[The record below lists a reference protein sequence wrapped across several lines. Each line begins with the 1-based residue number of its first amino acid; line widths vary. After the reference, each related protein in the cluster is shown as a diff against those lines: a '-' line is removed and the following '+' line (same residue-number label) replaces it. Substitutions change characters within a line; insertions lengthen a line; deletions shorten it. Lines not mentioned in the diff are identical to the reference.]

1 MPIYTYKGIKS
12 DGSKVEGTLEA
23 ASKSLLINI
32 LREQNIFVE
41 DVKGVSEKK
50 YKNFFSFSFSF
61 GIKRFIPDIFF
72 QLSTLLKS
80 GITLAEALKIVGN
93 QSSNKRL
100 KKVMLDIAS
109 KVSEGTKF
117 SSVLMNYSN
126 LFDEIHINI
135 IRASEDI
142 GRLAESLENI
152 SRFEEDRKKNL
163 DKIKTAMIYPLIVLC
178 VGFGVVGFLL
188 SYVVPKMQSVFASVK
203 QELPM
208 STKVLI
214 SAGNIMRSHGI
225 LVVIFIIVV
234 TFLIRYF
241 LKRNNKLRY
250 KIDKWFT
257 RFDLLNNISL
267 YRFTET
273 MSFLLM
279 EGVVLVQAI
288 STASNAITN
297 RYYKEILQQIAEDVK
312 SGKSFSDSIKEY
324 EEFPELLVAA
334 IRTGERSGNLQT
346 IFSRLSEFYIKKVE
360 KISNI
365 FLATIEPLFIL
376 FLGLVVG
383 FIVISIMSPLFE
395 LNQLVK

>member
-1 MPIYTYKGIKS
+1 MPIYTYKGIRL

-23 ASKSLLINI
+23 ASKSSLINM
-32 LREQNIFVE
+32 LREQQIFVE
-41 DVKGVSEKK
+41 DVRSISEKR
-50 YKNFFSFSFSF
+50 YKSIFSFSFSF
-61 GIKRFIPDIFF
+61 GVKKYIPDTFF

-93 QSSNKRL
+93 QIGNKRL
-100 KKVMLDIAS
+100 KKVILDIAS

-117 SSVLMNYSN
+117 SNVLMNYSDI
-126 LFDEIHINI
+126 FDEIHINI

-142 GRLAESLENI
+142 GRLSESLENI
-152 SRFEEDRKKNL
+152 SRFEDERKKNL

-188 SYVVPKMQSVFASVK
+188 SYVVPKMQSVFSSVK
-203 QELPM
+203 QELPL
-208 STKVLI
+208 STKFLI
-214 SAGNIMRSHGI
+214 GAGNFMKSNG
-225 LVVIFIIVV
+225 LFVVAAIFII
-234 TFLIRYF
+234 TFLLRYF
-241 LKRNNKLRY
+241 FRRNQKLRY
-250 KIDKWFT
+250 KIDKWLTKFN
-257 RFDLLNNISL
+257 LLNNISL

-288 STASNAITN
+288 TTASNAMTN
-297 RYYKEILQQIAEDVK
+297 RYYKAILQKIAEEVK

-334 IRTGERSGNLQT
+334 IRTGERSGNLQS

-360 KISNI
+360 KVSNI

>member
-1 MPIYTYKGIKS
+1 MPIYTYKGIRL

-23 ASKSLLINI
+23 ASKSSLINM
-32 LREQNIFVE
+32 LREQQIFVE
-41 DVKGVSEKK
+41 DVRSISEKR
-50 YKNFFSFSFSF
+50 YKSIFSFSFSF
-61 GIKRFIPDIFF
+61 GVKKYIPDTFF

-93 QSSNKRL
+93 QIGNKRL
-100 KKVMLDIAS
+100 KKVILDIAS

-117 SSVLMNYSN
+117 SNVLMNYSDI
-126 LFDEIHINI
+126 FDEIHINI

-142 GRLAESLENI
+142 GRLSESLENI
-152 SRFEEDRKKNL
+152 SRFEDDRKKNL

-188 SYVVPKMQSVFASVK
+188 SYVVPKMQSVFSSVK
-203 QELPM
+203 QELPL
-208 STKVLI
+208 STKFLI
-214 SAGNIMRSHGI
+214 GAGNFMKSNG
-225 LVVIFIIVV
+225 LFVVAAIFII
-234 TFLIRYF
+234 TFLLRYF
-241 LKRNNKLRY
+241 FRRNQKLRY
-250 KIDKWFT
+250 KIDKWLTKFN
-257 RFDLLNNISL
+257 LLNNISL

-288 STASNAITN
+288 TTASNAMSN
-297 RYYKEILQQIAEDVK
+297 RYYKAILQKIAEEVK

-334 IRTGERSGNLQT
+334 IRTGERSGNLQS

-360 KISNI
+360 KVSNI

-376 FLGLVVG
+376 FLGLLVG

>member
-1 MPIYTYKGIKS
+1 MPIYTYKGIRL

-23 ASKSLLINI
+23 ASKSSLINM
-32 LREQNIFVE
+32 LREQQIFVE
-41 DVKGVSEKK
+41 DVRSISEKR
-50 YKNFFSFSFSF
+50 YKSIFSFSFSF
-61 GIKRFIPDIFF
+61 GVKKYIPDTFF

-93 QSSNKRL
+93 QIGNKRL
-100 KKVMLDIAS
+100 KKVILDIAS

-117 SSVLMNYSN
+117 SNVLMNYSDI
-126 LFDEIHINI
+126 FDEIHINI

-142 GRLAESLENI
+142 GRLSESLENI
-152 SRFEEDRKKNL
+152 SRFEDDRKKNL

-188 SYVVPKMQSVFASVK
+188 SYVVPKMQSVFSSVK
-203 QELPM
+203 QELPL
-208 STKVLI
+208 STKFLI
-214 SAGNIMRSHGI
+214 GAGNFMKSNG
-225 LVVIFIIVV
+225 LFVVAAIFII
-234 TFLIRYF
+234 TFLLRYF
-241 LKRNNKLRY
+241 FRRNQKLRY
-250 KIDKWFT
+250 KIDKWLTKFN
-257 RFDLLNNISL
+257 LLNNISL

-288 STASNAITN
+288 TTASNAMTN
-297 RYYKEILQQIAEDVK
+297 RYYKAILQKIAEEVK

-334 IRTGERSGNLQT
+334 IRTGERSGNLQS

-360 KISNI
+360 KVSNI

>member
-1 MPIYTYKGIKS
+1 MPIYTYKGIRF

-23 ASKSLLINI
+23 ASKSSLINM
-32 LREQNIFVE
+32 LREQQIFVE
-41 DVKGVSEKK
+41 DVRSISEKR
-50 YKNFFSFSFSF
+50 YKSIFSFSFSF
-61 GIKRFIPDIFF
+61 GVKKYIPDTFF

-93 QSSNKRL
+93 QIGNKRL
-100 KKVMLDIAS
+100 KKVILDIAS

-117 SSVLMNYSN
+117 SNVLMNYSDI
-126 LFDEIHINI
+126 FDEIHINI

-142 GRLAESLENI
+142 GRLSESLENI
-152 SRFEEDRKKNL
+152 SRFEDDRKKNL

-188 SYVVPKMQSVFASVK
+188 SYVVPKMQSVFSSVK
-203 QELPM
+203 QELPL
-208 STKVLI
+208 STKFLI
-214 SAGNIMRSHGI
+214 GAGNFMKSYG
-225 LVVIFIIVV
+225 LFVAAAIFIII
-234 TFLIRYF
+234 FLLRYF
-241 LKRNNKLRY
+241 FKRNQKLRY
-250 KIDKWFT
+250 KIDKWLT
-257 RFDLLNNISL
+257 RFNLLNNISL

-288 STASNAITN
+288 TTASNAMTN
-297 RYYKEILQQIAEDVK
+297 RYYKAILQKIAEEVK

-334 IRTGERSGNLQT
+334 IRTGERSGNLQS

-360 KISNI
+360 KVSNI